1 MAEKDPRLPH
11 SLTSVEFFTRTL
23 WAQKILVHLKNKK
36 INKLK
41 KTPDYSKGQI
51 EAAHWLTICQYQIM
65 EKHNWT

>member
-1 MAEKDPRLPH
+1 MGSEVFGPFKK
-11 SLTSVEFFTRTL
+11 
-23 WAQKILVHLKNKK
+23 QKNKQ
-36 INKLK
+36 NK